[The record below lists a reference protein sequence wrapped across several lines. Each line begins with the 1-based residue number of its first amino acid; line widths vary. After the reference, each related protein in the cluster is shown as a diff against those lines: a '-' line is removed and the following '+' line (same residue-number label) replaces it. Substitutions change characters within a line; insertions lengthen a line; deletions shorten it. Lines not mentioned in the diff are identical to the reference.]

1 MTDRDELTA
10 QVRKLAHEAG
20 ASLVGFADVEGLAE
34 LPRAVVVAIAH
45 SPVVLADPE
54 NMPNREYGDEYFAF
68 NERLSEIAQSIADLL
83 TGYGWQAQVNPSTSL
98 NLDSEKLSAPFS
110 HKMAATRAGVG
121 WIGKSALLV
130 TPEFGPALR
139 LASLLTDAPLTV
151 GKPIT
156 ESACGDCTACAEAC
170 PGHAIKGEPWYAG
183 RPREEFYDAFVC
195 QRTAQAR
202 ANAIGVEHSICGV
215 CMSVCPRRSR

>member
-1 MTDRDELTA
+1 MTEHDLTL
-10 QVRKLAHEAG
+10 QIRELAHKAG
-20 ASLVGFADVEGLAE
+20 ASLVGFADVEGLAD

-45 SPVVLADPE
+45 SPAVLSDPE
-54 NMPNREYGDEYFAF
+54 NMPNREYGDEYYAF

-83 TGYGWQAQVNPSTSL
+83 TGHGWQAQL
-98 NLDSEKLSAPFS
+98 NLSTGVNFDRKKLAAPFS
-110 HKMAATRAGVG
+110 HKMAATRAGLG

-139 LASLLTDAPLTV
+139 LASLLTDSPLTV
-151 GKPIT
+151 GEPIT
-156 ESACGDCTACAEAC
+156 ESACGDCTACTDAC
-170 PGHAIKGEPWYAG
+170 PGHAIKGELWYAR

-215 CMSVCPRRSR
+215 CIAVCPRRPR